1 MPELQL
7 NILGYPMLPG
17 LGQECSRRFCHRM
30 FENGGT
36 CGTKDGLTWVCC
48 YECDKAV
55 SDQRFREA
63 EQEKKRDEDA
73 RKLELEA
80 QEAERKRI
88 QEQRRLDAEQKQA
101 LEKQRLLEAAAR
113 KQQEEELAEQ
123 QRLAAASAAAL
134 ETAEELHA
142 RMLKDKAD
150 ADAAAAVVK
159 NMLKEW
165 AETFC
170 VGRLVKLTKKGPH
183 QNRFALVIAR
193 PSDDGTLRVRLFQ
206 ENVGCLLACFG
217 CRISESSA
225 GGSRCLG
232 PA

>member
-55 SDQRFREA
+55 SDQHFREADQRFREA
-63 EQEKKRDEDA
+63 EQKKKREEDA
-73 RKLELEA
+73 RKLQLEA
-80 QEAERKRI
+80 QEAERIRI

-101 LEKQRLLEAAAR
+101 FEKRRLLEAAAR

-206 ENVGCLLACFG
+206 ENVCGLFACTLWLSYF
-217 CRISESSA
+217 
-225 GGSRCLG
+225 
-232 PA
+232 